1 MISKRYG
8 LKETT
13 FMECL
18 SPPLLNEP
26 QGGFTTHSIKR
37 MTLPCVYQ
45 SFQSFV
51 IHTVCF
57 KAFMWSRLT
66 APLISQH
73 ATRLHL
79 CLQQV
84 QLFRET
90 KWIMVVF
97 QQHLEVNCMWVQ
109 CSFFWVDCF
118 SVESLQAFIY
128 QTCFT
133 SSPATFSLFGRITI
147 KPI

>member
-1 MISKRYG
+1 M
-8 LKETT
+8 
-13 FMECL
+13 CL
-18 SPPLLNEP
+18 SVFSVLCNPHCL
-26 QGGFTTHSIKR
+26 
-37 MTLPCVYQ
+37 
-45 SFQSFV
+45 
-51 IHTVCF
+51 CF
-57 KAFMWSRLT
+57 KAIMWSHLT

-109 CSFFWVDCF
+109 YSFFELIV
-118 SVESLQAFIY
+118 LA
-128 QTCFT
+128 
-133 SSPATFSLFGRITI
+133 
-147 KPI
+147 